1 MYGFKRPNVFD
12 RVMPKVQGLEQ
23 EEEDNAAKLE
33 AAYAKMKQK
42 ERATERR
49 Q

>member
-1 MYGFKRPNVFD
+1 MYGFKGPNAFNT
-12 RVMPKVQGLEQ
+12 VMLKVQGLEQ

-42 ERATERR
+42 EAATERR